1 MGLIEEMQK
10 SECRS
15 QIEPCGHSAFSIL
28 HSAFGPPSL
37 AQRDNA
43 PWKRGNRFQRQ
54 TVSNV
59 LYFSDML
66 SSQLIS
72 KRTLLPPEFAS
83 VDACASTL
91 VCPAPTFA
99 RRREASSLEAPS

>member
-37 AQRDNA
+37 AQRDDA

-66 SSQLIS
+66 SFSADL
-72 KRTLLPPEFAS
+72 KKNTPPEFAS

-91 VCPAPTFA
+91 VTP
-99 RRREASSLEAPS
+99 RRLASTRNLELGSAFIE